1 MVMDEEKLGLMGSV
15 DVYVVDDENE
25 TAWVRNEG
33 QRSGHRTKSGSRV
46 GLDGLAMLTI

>member
-15 DVYVVDDENE
+15 DVYDDENE